1 MMSKRFHA
9 KNNTKRKAFKKIL
22 FILLFLVS
30 FFYYLVIVSK
40 HMIPSSNE
48 QFLRLLLEESNP
60 YLMNQNKRSFKVD
73 VLKFFSSIDF
83 KKPTT
88 ILKNNYLG
96 LVTSVYDEESDE
108 TLDYLKNQSSY
119 IKDPYPSTEIVLPK
133 VYIYNTHQLENYS
146 SSNLESYS
154 ITPNVMMG
162 SYILREK
169 LNSLGIPSMVEV
181 NDVTKVLQANNWNYA
196 TSYKVTR
203 MFMESA
209 KKENQSLEYFID
221 VHRDS
226 ASRSATY
233 KEINGKGYARIM
245 FLIGLEHD
253 NYQPNLSLAEAL
265 NRKMEQKAPGISRGI
280 YKKEGPG
287 VNGIYNQD
295 FSPKVMLIEVGGV
308 DNTIDEV
315 LNTLDLFSQ
324 VFSEYLGET
333 NG

>member
-1 MMSKRFHA
+1 MSQKFHA
-9 KNNTKRKAFKKIL
+9 KNNTKRKKIKKIL
-22 FILLFLVS
+22 FILIFLFACL
-30 FFYYLVIVSK
+30 YYLITVSK
-40 HMIPSSNE
+40 LMIPNSNE
-48 QFLRLLLEESNP
+48 EFLRHLLEGSNP
-60 YLMNQNKRSFKVD
+60 YMINSENKSFKTN
-73 VLKFFSSIDF
+73 VLKFLSSIDF
-83 KKPTT
+83 NQPTS

-96 LVTSVYDEESDE
+96 LVSSSLDEESDE
-108 TLDYLKNQSSY
+108 TLDYLKNQSTY
-119 IKDPYPSTEIVLPK
+119 IKDPYPSNQIITPK

-146 SSNLESYS
+146 ASNLESYS
-154 ITPNVMMG
+154 ITPNVMMA

-169 LNSLGIPSMVEV
+169 LNGLGIPSMVEV

-209 KKENQSLEYFID
+209 KKENNSLEYFID

-226 ASRSATY
+226 ASRNVTY
-233 KEINGKGYARIM
+233 KEINGTKYARIM

-253 NYQPNLSLAEAL
+253 NYQPNLALAEAL
-265 NRKMEQKAPGISRGI
+265 NKKMEEKAKGISRGI

-295 FSPKVMLIEVGGV
+295 FSPKAMLIEVGGV

-324 VFSEYLGET
+324 VFAEYLGEI